1 MISINLDPN
10 DPRPL
15 VDPMVNAIRRQ
26 IDKLCLRLGT
36 RLPSIRKFAKSCGI
50 SRFTAVEFYDRLVAL
65 GYLKARRGAGFFTTA
80 VREESDRYVPPEVQ
94 NRNEELVG
102 HYRKVLTRLHERLG
116 EGRRRDPG
124 IRTHRTAVVR
134 RAGSRDV
141 PAGAFS
147 ARRQRTR
154 ADKKCFKSRHH
165 DWARGVFRPH
175 LQRSPWMLLNVTACD
190 DPRAY
195 RWPERIAARPKED
208 WALQATE

>member
-15 VDPMVNAIRRQ
+15 VDPMVNTIRGQ
-26 IDKLCLRLGT
+26 IDERCLRPGT
-36 RLPSIRKFAKSCGI
+36 RLPFIRKFATSYGI
-50 SRFTAVEFYDRLVAL
+50 SRFAAVESYDRLVAL

-80 VREESDRYVPPEVQ
+80 VREESDRYLPSEVQ

-116 EGRRRDPG
+116 EGRRHDPG

-141 PAGAFS
+141 PAGAFF

-154 ADKKCFKSRHH
+154 SDKKCFKSRHH
-165 DWARGVFRPH
+165 DWPQGHVPAA
-175 LQRSPWMLLNVTACD
+175 STALAVD
-190 DPRAY
+190 AI
-195 RWPERIAARPKED
+195 ERNG
-208 WALQATE
+208 L